1 MTDEFNLIAFLI
13 AQLIYLQMLAD
24 GVIPNEYGIN
34 PKQKLKIGSK
44 VKKSWCKESCKFIL
58 TILKQIPY
66 NAYVMNKN
74 LFFDYK

>member
-1 MTDEFNLIAFLI
+1 MPS
-13 AQLIYLQMLAD
+13 YLQALAD

-44 VKKSWCKESCKFIL
+44 VKVCKESCKLIL

-66 NAYVMNKN
+66 NAYVMNKD
-74 LFFDYK
+74 LFFDYR